1 MRARLLRAGPRI
13 VAPAVLL
20 LLIPALVLVPG
31 WWQRAVLVL
40 ATALGMALS
49 WWLTTREA
57 EETAGPVEELTR
69 RAERAEDG
77 PVIFEPLRSGIDEID
92 RISQVFEG
100 RAAELTAT
108 LAAEREF
115 ASDASHQLRTPLTA
129 LLMRLDEISI
139 SDDIGQIHEE
149 ATVGIAQV
157 ERLTT
162 VVDKLLQRARESPS
176 GPLPTISLDSVIAE
190 LQREW
195 QPAFAGARRSVKVS
209 GERGLQ
215 VVASRSGLSQILAT
229 LLENTLQHG
238 TGTVEVMA
246 RRNGPSV
253 VVEVS
258 DQGTGVDPS
267 IAPHIFKRRVSTGGT
282 GLGLALARDL
292 AGANGGR
299 LELRSAQP
307 AVFALFLSE
316 GEAAP
321 SALQRHHD

>member
-1 MRARLLRAGPRI
+1 MRARLIRAGWRI
-13 VAPAVLL
+13 ALPAVLVVL
-20 LLIPALVLVPG
+20 LPALVLLPH
-31 WWQRAVLVL
+31 WWQRGVLLLCTAASAGL
-40 ATALGMALS
+40 ARLLIRFGAAD
-49 WWLTTREA
+49 
-57 EETAGPVEELTR
+57 TAGPVEELTR
-69 RAERAEDG
+69 RAERVDDG
-77 PVIFEPLRSGIDEID
+77 PVIFQPLRSGIDEID

-100 RAAELTAT
+100 HAADLTKS

-129 LLMRLDEISI
+129 LLMRLDEISM
-139 SDDIGQIHEE
+139 SDDIAQMHEE
-149 ATVGIAQV
+149 ATVAITQV

-195 QPAFAGARRSVKVS
+195 QPAFAAARRSVKVS
-209 GERGLQ
+209 GERGMQ
-215 VVASRSGLSQILAT
+215 VVSSRSGLSQILAT

-238 TGTVEVMA
+238 SGTVEVMA

-258 DQGTGVDPS
+258 DLGKGVDPA
-267 IAPHIFKRRVSTGGT
+267 IAPHIFQRRVSTGGT

-292 AGANGGR
+292 AQANGGR

-316 GEAAP
+316 G
-321 SALQRHHD
+321 

>member
-13 VAPAVLL
+13 AAPAVLL
-20 LLIPALVLVPG
+20 VLLPALVLVPA
-31 WWQRAVLVL
+31 WWHRALLLV
-40 ATALGMALS
+40 AAGIGAALS
-49 WWLTTREA
+49 WWLTSREA

-69 RAERAEDG
+69 RAERVEDG

-139 SDDIGQIHEE
+139 SDDIDQIHEE

-195 QPAFAGARRSVKVS
+195 QPAFADARRSVKVS

-258 DQGTGVDPS
+258 DQGKGVDAA

-321 SALQRHHD
+321 SALHRHRD

>member
-1 MRARLLRAGPRI
+1 MLL
-13 VAPAVLL
+13 VVV
-20 LLIPALVLVPG
+20 PALLLVPG
-31 WWQRAVLVL
+31 WWQRAVIVACAVAAGVLVWRVSL
-40 ATALGMALS
+40 AEAAATAA
-49 WWLTTREA
+49 
-57 EETAGPVEELTR
+57 PVEELTR
-69 RAERAEDG
+69 RAERVEDG

-100 RAAELTAT
+100 RAAELTRT

-129 LLMRLDEISI
+129 LLIRLDEISM
-139 SDDIGQIHEE
+139 SEE
-149 ATVGIAQV
+149 IAEVHGEAMVAIDQV
-157 ERLTT
+157 ERLTG
-162 VVDKLLQRARESPS
+162 VVDKLLQRARETPGG

-195 QPAFAGARRSVKVS
+195 QPSFASARRSVKVS

-215 VVASRSGLSQILAT
+215 VISTRSGLLQILAT
-229 LLENTLQHG
+229 LLENTLHHG
-238 TGTVEVMA
+238 DGTVEVMA

-258 DQGTGVDPS
+258 DAGKGVDPS
-267 IAPHIFKRRVSTGGT
+267 LAPHIFKRRVSTGGT

-292 AGANGGR
+292 AQANGGR
-299 LELRSAQP
+299 LELRSSQP

-316 GEAAP
+316 GTPVRSTLPDRPATSAELGAP
-321 SALQRHHD
+321 GQAE

>member
-1 MRARLLRAGPRI
+1 M
-13 VAPAVLL
+13 VLL
-20 LLIPALVLVPG
+20 PALVLLPH
-31 WWQRAVLVL
+31 WWQRGVLLLCTAASAGL
-40 ATALGMALS
+40 ARLLIRFGAAD
-49 WWLTTREA
+49 
-57 EETAGPVEELTR
+57 TAGPVEELTR
-69 RAERAEDG
+69 RAERVDDG
-77 PVIFEPLRSGIDEID
+77 PVIFQPLRSGIDEID

-100 RAAELTAT
+100 HAADLTKS

-129 LLMRLDEISI
+129 LLMRLDEISM
-139 SDDIGQIHEE
+139 SDDIAQMHEE
-149 ATVGIAQV
+149 ATVAITQV

-195 QPAFAGARRSVKVS
+195 QPAFAAARRSVKVS
-209 GERGLQ
+209 GERGMQ
-215 VVASRSGLSQILAT
+215 VVSSRSGLSQILAT

-238 TGTVEVMA
+238 SGTVEVMA

-258 DQGTGVDPS
+258 DLGKGVDPA
-267 IAPHIFKRRVSTGGT
+267 IAPHIFQRRVSTGGT

-292 AGANGGR
+292 AQANGGR

-316 GEAAP
+316 G
-321 SALQRHHD
+321 

>member
-1 MRARLLRAGPRI
+1 MLLVLLPALALVPAWWHR
-13 VAPAVLL
+13 AVLL
-20 LLIPALVLVPG
+20 V
-31 WWQRAVLVL
+31 
-40 ATALGMALS
+40 ATALGAAYI
-49 WWLTTREA
+49 WWVTRQEA
-57 EETAGPVEELTR
+57 EDTAGPVEELTR

-139 SDDIGQIHEE
+139 SDDIDQIHEE
-149 ATVGIAQV
+149 ATVGIAQI

-195 QPAFAGARRSVKVS
+195 QPAFADARRSVKVS

-258 DQGTGVDPS
+258 DQGKGVDLA
-267 IAPHIFKRRVSTGGT
+267 IAPHVFERRVSTGGT

-321 SALQRHHD
+321 SGLQRRHD

>member
-1 MRARLLRAGPRI
+1 ML
-13 VAPAVLL
+13 
-20 LLIPALVLVPG
+20 LVLVPALILASG
-31 WWQRAVLVL
+31 WWQRGVVAACGVL
-40 ATALGMALS
+40 AALVVWRLTLAEAASTA
-49 WWLTTREA
+49 T
-57 EETAGPVEELTR
+57 PVEELTR
-69 RAERAEDG
+69 RAERVEDG
-77 PVIFEPLRSGIDEID
+77 PIIFEPLRSGIDEID

-100 RAAELTAT
+100 HAANLTRT

-129 LLMRLDEISI
+129 LLMRLDEISMSEEI
-139 SDDIGQIHEE
+139 AEVHEE
-149 ATVGIAQV
+149 AMVAIDQV
-157 ERLTT
+157 ERLTG
-162 VVDKLLQRARESPS
+162 VVDKLLQRARETPGG

-195 QPAFAGARRSVKVS
+195 QPSFAAARRSVKVS

-215 VVASRSGLSQILAT
+215 VISSRSGLLQILAT
-229 LLENTLQHG
+229 LFENTLQHG
-238 TGTVEVMA
+238 SGTVEVMA

-258 DQGTGVDPS
+258 DVGKGVDPAL
-267 IAPHIFKRRVSTGGT
+267 APHIFKRRVTTGGT

-292 AGANGGR
+292 AQANGGR

-316 GEAAP
+316 GTPVP
-321 SALQRHHD
+321 SALPERGTVTAALRSADHAE

>member
-1 MRARLLRAGPRI
+1 ML
-13 VAPAVLL
+13 VVLL
-20 LLIPALVLVPG
+20 PALVLLPH
-31 WWQRAVLVL
+31 WWQRGVLLLCTAASAGL
-40 ATALGMALS
+40 A
-49 WWLTTREA
+49 WLLIRFGA
-57 EETAGPVEELTR
+57 ADTAGPVEELTR
-69 RAERAEDG
+69 RAERVDDG
-77 PVIFEPLRSGIDEID
+77 PVIFQPLRSGIDEID

-100 RAAELTAT
+100 HAADLTKS

-129 LLMRLDEISI
+129 LLMRLDEISM
-139 SDDIGQIHEE
+139 SDDIAQMHEE
-149 ATVGIAQV
+149 ATVAITQV

-195 QPAFAGARRSVKVS
+195 QPAFAAARRSVKVS
-209 GERGLQ
+209 GERGMQ
-215 VVASRSGLSQILAT
+215 VVSSRSGLSQILAT

-238 TGTVEVMA
+238 SGTVEVMA

-258 DQGTGVDPS
+258 DLGKGVDPA
-267 IAPHIFKRRVSTGGT
+267 IAPHIFQRRVSTGGT

-292 AGANGGR
+292 AQANGGR

-316 GEAAP
+316 G
-321 SALQRHHD
+321 